1 VNRLAEPGRAVEVA
15 IALAEQITAN
25 GPVAVQASM
34 AAVNALLAEDDEQG
48 WEVTSEAM
56 AKIARSE
63 DTREG
68 MAAFFERR
76 APQWKG
82 R

>member
-1 VNRLAEPGRAVEVA
+1 M
-15 IALAEQITAN
+15 T
-25 GPVAVQASM
+25 
-34 AAVNALLAEDDEQG
+34 AVNALLADGDERG

-56 AKIARSE
+56 GRIARAE

-68 MAAFFERR
+68 VAAFFERR
-76 APQWKG
+76 QPQWKG